1 MTGRDMPDR
10 SDDPLYG
17 DVPTRVLL
25 HNAPLVRVLAQV
37 RFTKVAKIGDEKYIA
52 DFQEAIRKEYPHFQ
66 ADKVRNVELLVS
78 DGGIEHN
85 EVEATVWRFFDTTK
99 TIRVSLNTESISL
112 EASKYISRQD
122 FLDRLNAILQSLC
135 DTIIPPLVSRVG
147 FRYVNRLTD
156 QNNLASLSKL
166 IQPELLNVLQPTL
179 TEHIEIS
186 MTEVV
191 SNTKEGK
198 LIARF
203 GKAPPNYS
211 HDPEV
216 APPAPQHS
224 WVLDVDSFSTAC
236 EGAEFNPDFLCQK
249 LDNVASRAYAFFRWS
264 VTAEFLKIFGAK

>member
-1 MTGRDMPDR
+1 MTGRDMLDR
-10 SDDPLYG
+10 SNDPLYG
-17 DVPTRVLL
+17 DIPTSVLL
-25 HNAPLVRVLAQV
+25 CNAPLVRVLAQV

-66 ADKVRNVELLVS
+66 ADKVRNVELVVS
-78 DGGIEHN
+78 NEGIEHK

-122 FLDRLNAILQSLC
+122 FLARLKTILESLC

-147 FRYVNRLTD
+147 FRYVNRLSD
-156 QNNLASLSKL
+156 QNDLVSLSKL
-166 IQPELLNVLQPTL
+166 IQPELLNVLQPNL

-191 SNTKEGK
+191 SETKEGK

-211 HDPEV
+211 HDPEM
-216 APPAPQHS
+216 APPDQRNS
-224 WVLDVDSFSTAC
+224 WVLDVNSFSTAC
-236 EGAEFNPDFLCQK
+236 EGAQLSPDFLFQE
-249 LDNVASRAYAFFRWS
+249 LDKVAARAYAFFRWS
-264 VTAEFLKIFGAK
+264 VTAEFLKHFGAK